1 MLRIFTDRIAS
12 LSIFP
17 AQNMNSTKF
26 QCTYFCI
33 MPINSLNDAGLGL
46 QLGALMWDQNCL
58 TYRDLTVYEM
68 TSGQWCQTYINLQKM
83 PEIQN

>member
-1 MLRIFTDRIAS
+1 
-12 LSIFP
+12 
-17 AQNMNSTKF
+17 
-26 QCTYFCI
+26 